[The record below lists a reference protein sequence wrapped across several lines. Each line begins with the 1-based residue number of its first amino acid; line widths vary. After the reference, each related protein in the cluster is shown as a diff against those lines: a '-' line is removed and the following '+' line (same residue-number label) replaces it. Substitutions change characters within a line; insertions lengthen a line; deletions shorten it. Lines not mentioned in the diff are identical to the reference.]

1 MHDLNEVQASGVLE
15 RSFVRTIGRP
25 SGGRG
30 AKKNLAAF
38 FFFRFVDRED
48 KHKRTLTKTSDTYIR
63 VGVAIRASAVL
74 LTLTLSAAT
83 AVDAS
88 ELGTRGTVSSTF
100 RSVGSF
106 VSHPPSPA
114 PRRKSSVV
122 TDLQVASAFA
132 HSRTPIACR
141 KRLLALTP
149 TPLPPPPR
157 PRSVGTPSPP
167 SRTGIRGCTYHR
179 TIPALMSTATTKNEI
194 YVPTNGTVMEQR
206 PDETEQRQVPTHHQH
221 QQPQPHEDEEEFF
234 VPTDRRGL
242 KRYWALET
250 ATIAPLTPDQVC
262 AYIHVVYT
270 HLAASSGY
278 FLRALRYVWFEWF
291 GMREARIRW
300 IRVLL
305 ELRVAPERE
314 KIGCVSIVIGM
325 RAALY

>member
-1 MHDLNEVQASGVLE
+1 
-15 RSFVRTIGRP
+15 
-25 SGGRG
+25 
-30 AKKNLAAF
+30 
-38 FFFRFVDRED
+38 
-48 KHKRTLTKTSDTYIR
+48 
-63 VGVAIRASAVL
+63 
-74 LTLTLSAAT
+74 
-83 AVDAS
+83 
-88 ELGTRGTVSSTF
+88 
-100 RSVGSF
+100 
-106 VSHPPSPA
+106 
-114 PRRKSSVV
+114 
-122 TDLQVASAFA
+122 
-132 HSRTPIACR
+132 
-141 KRLLALTP
+141 
-149 TPLPPPPR
+149 
-157 PRSVGTPSPP
+157 
-167 SRTGIRGCTYHR
+167 
-179 TIPALMSTATTKNEI
+179 
-194 YVPTNGTVMEQR
+194 MEQR

-325 RAALY
+325 RCLVLNCGCCVRAAFRVSFPVVGEFRLTERKSGPSSPSNCAPSLEEVTAVCHGAHGAGPHPRSLPFCFFFPADGFSLH